1 MKLSIIATATL
12 LALANSAHATNTPPV
27 EKQPNNVLTKIFGEK
42 SEKEIKIKAIE
53 DRIKTIEADQ
63 ELLDIFK
70 AKLLANISI
79 IEEYTKA
86 FTKKKPKLSAAIYEA
101 ILENAKNE
109 EIKAALKE
117 NHSDILLEITTD
129 VTAGTMSIE
138 QLFKKY
144 ESNPVL
150 LTLTYGAEKYK
161 DEIDQD
167 TNKQL
172 LAGFEKSQKKGF
184 PIYALGLLGLA
195 GGGGGGG
202 GGGGTTTCWGGPCT
216 PIFDKASFETTE
228 YNNQYGLGMIKAS
241 SVYQYGGFG
250 DGITVA
256 VFDSGIRASH
266 EAFAGRIADGGYDYV
281 TGASGVVADGNG
293 HGSHV
298 SGIIAG
304 NKNNSGMHGVA
315 YQSKILPF
323 RFFDNS
329 GSSVITD
336 ARLKDAISRTMATN
350 ARIFNHS
357 WGNRETITEV
367 SRNDILSVVPLTV
380 AEATSSVQNG
390 AVHVWAA
397 GNNGSPQINRS
408 ITDPSY
414 QAGLPYYFS
423 DLQAGWV
430 AVAAVGTD
438 GVIASYSNRCG
449 VAAAWCIAAPGSVVN
464 SVSITS
470 DSSYVADS
478 GTSMAAPHVSGA
490 IAALKTR
497 FPNLSFQQVKDRI
510 LVTANKTGIYATT
523 SIYGQGLMDL
533 DAAASPVGS
542 LSVPTSLAAGG
553 ASQSLGSSALALPN
567 GVVLNGLPTEV
578 LVLDSFQNAPFYIS
592 TGSLIQNKK
601 NQVRFDYGNVIDE
614 SVYINQNGLD
624 IRTGKNLNEFN
635 IAFADSEFS
644 FSLGFLN
651 NSNINNKSLPSSQLN
666 SNKNSVLVGYGVKNN
681 DSTLNAYAWSELN
694 QSQND
699 LLKTNLKQISFLPSF
714 ASGSA
719 VSYESSLNA
728 NANLVAGMGV
738 AAVGEGF
745 GGFNGSGAFNLNP
758 KSAIS
763 NWVGFNFS
771 NNIGKVKS
779 DTLIQLTQWNIKQD
793 MSNSLLKSSDNL
805 KINDIEF
812 STRLVSDNS
821 KTSATISFGFAKTAD
836 SGSYNI
842 ALPTSIDQN
851 GVISYQNASIAK
863 NSLFNESRGQ
873 FKISHALSSTNT
885 FSTFYGFRKNQQ
897 MEHLLGVGLN
907 IGFK

>member
-1 MKLSIIATATL
+1 
-12 LALANSAHATNTPPV
+12 
-27 EKQPNNVLTKIFGEK
+27 
-42 SEKEIKIKAIE
+42 
-53 DRIKTIEADQ
+53 
-63 ELLDIFK
+63 
-70 AKLLANISI
+70 
-79 IEEYTKA
+79 
-86 FTKKKPKLSAAIYEA
+86 
-101 ILENAKNE
+101 
-109 EIKAALKE
+109 
-117 NHSDILLEITTD
+117 
-129 VTAGTMSIE
+129 
-138 QLFKKY
+138 
-144 ESNPVL
+144 
-150 LTLTYGAEKYK
+150 
-161 DEIDQD
+161 
-167 TNKQL
+167 
-172 LAGFEKSQKKGF
+172 
-184 PIYALGLLGLA
+184 
-195 GGGGGGG
+195 
-202 GGGGTTTCWGGPCT
+202 
-216 PIFDKASFETTE
+216 
-228 YNNQYGLGMIKAS
+228 
-241 SVYQYGGFG
+241 
-250 DGITVA
+250 
-256 VFDSGIRASH
+256 
-266 EAFAGRIADGGYDYV
+266 
-281 TGASGVVADGNG
+281 
-293 HGSHV
+293 
-298 SGIIAG
+298 
-304 NKNNSGMHGVA
+304 
-315 YQSKILPF
+315 
-323 RFFDNS
+323 
-329 GSSVITD
+329 
-336 ARLKDAISRTMATN
+336 
-350 ARIFNHS
+350 
-357 WGNRETITEV
+357 
-367 SRNDILSVVPLTV
+367 
-380 AEATSSVQNG
+380 
-390 AVHVWAA
+390 
-397 GNNGSPQINRS
+397 
-408 ITDPSY
+408 
-414 QAGLPYYFS
+414 
-423 DLQAGWV
+423 
-430 AVAAVGTD
+430 
-438 GVIASYSNRCG
+438 
-449 VAAAWCIAAPGSVVN
+449 
-464 SVSITS
+464 
-470 DSSYVADS
+470 
-478 GTSMAAPHVSGA
+478 
-490 IAALKTR
+490 
-497 FPNLSFQQVKDRI
+497 
-510 LVTANKTGIYATT
+510 
-523 SIYGQGLMDL
+523 MDL

-542 LSVPTSLAAGG
+542 LSVPTSLAAGE
-553 ASQSLGSSALALPN
+553 ASQSLGSSALTLPYR
-567 GVVLNGLPTEV
+567 VVLNGLPTEV

-614 SVYINQNGLD
+614 SIYINQNGLD

-635 IAFADSEFS
+635 VAFADSEFS

-666 SNKNSVLVGYGVKNN
+666 SNKNSVLVGYGVKNK

-719 VSYESSLNA
+719 VSYESSLNK
-728 NANLVAGMGV
+728 NTNIVAGMGV